1 MNRLRDKKDSTGALV
16 TKRIKV
22 VFLIGVILIC
32 VIIPTIATELT
43 YKEYARE
50 SETWRRGFLLG
61 IAQYLSAV
69 APDEEPPYH
78 VRNAYQRCLSGAT
91 DSTLVRQLDSTSGEP
106 VQARRSR
113 SSASLY
119 GQSSSCAGRKSR
131 RSNRPNLYAV
141 GEQSPANETID
152 RVLEDEETEKG

>member
-1 MNRLRDKKDSTGALV
+1 MRSRPTTLGM
-16 TKRIKV
+16 RISDA
-22 VFLIGVILIC
+22 FL
-32 VIIPTIATELT
+32 
-43 YKEYARE
+43 AR
-50 SETWRRGFLLG
+50 RIVR
-61 IAQYLSAV
+61 LSASLTV
-69 APDEEPPYH
+69 
-78 VRNAYQRCLSGAT
+78 
-91 DSTLVRQLDSTSGEP
+91 TSGEP

-152 RVLEDEETEKG
+152 RVLQHEEQVVRRPRAT